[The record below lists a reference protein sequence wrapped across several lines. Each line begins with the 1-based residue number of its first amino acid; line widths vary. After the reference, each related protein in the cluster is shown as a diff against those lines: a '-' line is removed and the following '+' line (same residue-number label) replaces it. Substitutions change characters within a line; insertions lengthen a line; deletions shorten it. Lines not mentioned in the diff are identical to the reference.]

1 MRKADLKHVI
11 VRGHE
16 AGLAAFDRVDS
27 LIEGRSFAGV
37 THRASSYD
45 HILSSTDYKFLLQN
59 RWDSVIGLSS
69 LWIEGRKNF
78 DLLVN
83 PFAGDNL
90 ILWEDLARFIQDA
103 EMRP

>member
-16 AGLAAFDRVDS
+16 AGLAAFDQVDS

-45 HILSSTDYKFLLQN
+45 HVLSSTDYKFLLQN
-59 RWDSVIGLSS
+59 WWSSVIVLSP
-69 LWIEGRKNF
+69 LWIEGRKHLDF
-78 DLLVN
+78 LVS
-83 PFAGDNL
+83 PFTENNL
-90 ILWEDLARFIQDA
+90 ILSEDLARFIR
-103 EMRP
+103 MLR